1 MTIWYNKKWAQ
12 DATSTQKA
20 MGLRPFK
27 ITFKFLY
34 PCDFTR
40 FFHDF
45 DVQIIESFTNLV
57 NKVLYRKQIQLHNIF
72 ELIVRHTNQRSRQE
86 NWNYLCKKKELP
98 LYCYTQYVFL
108 RNVACWIDFMTYVNY
123 WINQNE
129 LKLFFKIEKIPLN
142 TTNHRQILSSET
154 EKQDLFNTI

>member
-86 NWNYLCKKKELP
+86 NWNYLCKKKRIAVVLLHAICFTKKRCQLNWFHDICKLLNQPEWIK
-98 LYCYTQYVFL
+98 TFL
-108 RNVACWIDFMTYVNY
+108 QTWKNSFEYD
-123 WINQNE
+123 
-129 LKLFFKIEKIPLN
+129 
-142 TTNHRQILSSET
+142 
-154 EKQDLFNTI
+154 